1 MTWLTILIN
10 ILYLILGGL
19 ILYFASAYAHN
30 NLVQVNRIRGS
41 TFNIKNWSVC
51 LFFGIMVSM
60 SSIFGLNLLVNF
72 FSPTP
77 IYSIASYLLILELL
91 ILIIYPIWEIF
102 FLGRP
107 TSDAITD
114 YHKFLERKFIDKAQG
129 KKAYFV
135 SFLIFVLTY
144 ITPIILITLIFQLE
158 ILPVA
163 FLWSLSFPLFF
174 IAYYAASG
182 LMVNVLGNAYKDVSE
197 FDMSRNSLIQP
208 KKSTKISKT
217 MNKIQPILAWFPFLL
232 EIWNIILP
240 MMLLIRSGQIQ
251 RNGVIYIGTIPIDIG
266 LVSLIAVIFVIRG
279 FVTRFWVKKSK
290 TKALDFV
297 FTGYIVIAISLNIMI
312 HFITLNPTIIE
323 RIFIVDIGGTHP
335 LQSLQT
341 LLEKTYI
348 MLPILIIQHT
358 VTLIYAIKNVVKKN
372 AQYQADIRLTA
383 VHNAAGDLPN
393 LIFGL
398 ETISNKYHDKSK
410 NKKKKINF
418 PILIKSI
425 MLEPEYSHIDIDI
438 NEQIREKA
446 SQYVILACKKKNQAI
461 ELVTFFISQ
470 IKISV
475 AKHRDMTIN
484 RHSIDILG
492 RIGQL
497 YPKEVIIPLFKILI
511 EAPLNIKR
519 EILKAIAHIGK
530 FKANTKKVLDMLLP
544 FLNSPDH
551 EIKTISIQAISELYF
566 GFEDSLSVLDYFYQI
581 LENDREDPY
590 LIEKVLTAM
599 IKLCCRHADK
609 IEVNRILPF
618 LNYQKEGTD
627 TQILN
632 YVLQNSI
639 VILGHIAHIAPEK
652 IPKKAIE
659 PFLEDSRNFIR
670 YVTTDTMGNYMLAT
684 KDLEILQN
692 LFVISI
698 QDPDEDVRD
707 MAIES
712 IQEFLMI
719 EPASEIIYKK
729 PEKKP
734 LFDLY
739 LEVLL
744 SSNRK
749 KAENASE
756 ALKSITPLYKRDI
769 FAEIEP
775 LLHGKNDEIIR
786 DCLNI
791 IPYIPYQESINLE
804 TIYSLMKHH
813 LSSIREEAINALGLL
828 AEKGY
833 DIDEFRVI
841 WMLEDDDPQCR
852 FRAIF
857 ALGKIGIQ
865 NPRDVVTHL
874 IRHFYRIDHISQ
886 TQELMLIF
894 ESLGLIGIEHPSRI
908 AIALLQQALM
918 GDTNPLC
925 KDVAAR
931 ALFEIGRSM
940 IQKGKAIQLLQH
952 HHLDP
957 KDFSKLLD
965 FFKIAERQEY
975 DLGDVIMILIE
986 ALQLKGIPDQ
996 AMFIIGDSLQ
1006 DLLPAFLFYEKSSE
1020 SETYLETLKELIKQ
1034 IYHANYSKDILI
1046 LVDRITS
1053 LQFFKKYVEEKDKDI
1068 QKEYLFYTKNYTPD
1082 AEQFFGQGELF
1093 MGMHIPNYQ
1102 KYAEKS
1108 FEIAIEL
1115 GPNEIFMPL
1124 CYLYLGTIAINSG
1137 DKIKAKN
1144 LLEQAIF
1151 GFAAFDD
1158 VKNMKRAKLK
1168 LREIA

>member
-1 MTWLTILIN
+1 
-10 ILYLILGGL
+10 
-19 ILYFASAYAHN
+19 
-30 NLVQVNRIRGS
+30 
-41 TFNIKNWSVC
+41 
-51 LFFGIMVSM
+51 MVSV

-129 KKAYFV
+129 KKAYLV
-135 SFLIFVLTY
+135 SFLIFALTY
-144 ITPIILITLIFQLE
+144 IAPIILISLIFQLE

-197 FDMSRNSLIQP
+197 FDTTDYSLIQP
-208 KKSTKISKT
+208 KKTNKISNTLNKT
-217 MNKIQPILAWFPFLL
+217 QPILAWFPFLL
-232 EIWNIILP
+232 EMWNIILP
-240 MMLLIRSGQIQ
+240 IMLLFRSGQIQ
-251 RNGVIYIGTIPIDIG
+251 RNGVVYIGPIPIDIG

-297 FTGYIVIAISLNIMI
+297 FTGYIVIAISLNMMI
-312 HFITLNPTIIE
+312 HFITLNPAIIE
-323 RIFIVDIGGTHP
+323 RIFILDIGGTHP
-335 LQSLQT
+335 LLSLQT

-358 VTLIYAIKNVVKKN
+358 VTIVYAIKNVVKKN

-383 VHNAAGDLPN
+383 VHKAAGDLPN

-398 ETISNKYHDKSK
+398 QTISNRNQEFS
-410 NKKKKINF
+410 KKKHSKINF
-418 PILIKSI
+418 PLLIKSI
-425 MLEPEYSHIDIDI
+425 MLEPEFSRIDIDI

-446 SQYVILACKKKNQAI
+446 SQYVILASKKKNQAL
-461 ELVTFFISQ
+461 ELISFFINQ
-470 IKISV
+470 INIK
-475 AKHRDMTIN
+475 ATNHRDMTIN
-484 RHSIDILG
+484 RYSIDILG

-497 YPKEVIIPLFKILI
+497 HPKEVIIPLFKKLL

-519 EILKAIAHIGK
+519 DILKALAQIGK
-530 FKANTKKVLDMLLP
+530 FKANTKKILDMLLP
-544 FLNSPDH
+544 FLDNPDR
-551 EIKTISIQAISELYF
+551 EIKKVSIQAISELSF

-581 LENDREDPY
+581 LQDDVEDPY
-590 LIEKVLTAM
+590 LIEKILTAI
-599 IKLCCRHADK
+599 IKLCSRHADK
-609 IEVNRILPF
+609 IEVKKIIPF
-618 LNYQKEGTD
+618 LNYQKED
-627 TQILN
+627 TEQEILN
-632 YVLQNSI
+632 YILQNSI
-639 VILGHIAHIAPEK
+639 VILGHIAHITPEK
-652 IPKKAIE
+652 IPKEKIM
-659 PFLEDSRNFIR
+659 PLLEDPRDFIR
-670 YVTTDTMGNYMLAT
+670 YVATDTIGNFMLAT
-684 KDLEILQN
+684 NDLGILQD
-692 LFVISI
+692 LFLISL

-719 EPASEIIYKK
+719 QPTSEISYNDQKK
-729 PEKKP
+729 RPI
-734 LFDLY
+734 LDLY
-739 LEVLL
+739 LEALL

-749 KAENASE
+749 IAENASE
-756 ALKSITPLYKRDI
+756 ALKYIVQLYDKNI
-769 FAEIEP
+769 FTEIEQ
-775 LLHGKNDEIIR
+775 LLQGKNEEIIR

-791 IPYIPYQESINLE
+791 IPYIRYQGSINLD
-804 TIYSLMKHH
+804 TIYNLTKHH
-813 LSSIREEAINALGLL
+813 LSSIRAEAINALGML

-833 DIDEFRVI
+833 AIDEFQVI
-841 WMLEDDDPQCR
+841 WMLEDVDPQCR

-874 IRHFYRIDHISQ
+874 IRYFYRIDHITQ

-894 ESLGLIGIEHPSRI
+894 ESLGIIGIEHPSRI

-918 GDTNPLC
+918 GDTNPTC

-940 IQKGKAIQLLQH
+940 IHKGKAIQLLQH
-952 HHLDP
+952 HQLDP
-957 KDFSKLLD
+957 KDFSTLLE

-996 AMFIIGDSLQ
+996 AMYIIGDSLQ
-1006 DLLPAFLFYEKSSE
+1006 DLLPAFLFYEKKSDSK
-1020 SETYLETLKELIKQ
+1020 TYLDTLKELIKQ

-1053 LQFFKKYVEEKDKDI
+1053 LQFFKKYVEEEDSDI
-1068 QKEYLFYTKNYTPD
+1068 RKEYLFYTKSYTPD

-1093 MGMHIPNYQ
+1093 MNMNIPENQ
-1102 KYAEKS
+1102 QYAKKS

-1137 DKIKAKN
+1137 KKVEAKN

-1158 VKNMKRAKLK
+1158 VKNMKQAKLK
-1168 LREIA
+1168 LKEIV